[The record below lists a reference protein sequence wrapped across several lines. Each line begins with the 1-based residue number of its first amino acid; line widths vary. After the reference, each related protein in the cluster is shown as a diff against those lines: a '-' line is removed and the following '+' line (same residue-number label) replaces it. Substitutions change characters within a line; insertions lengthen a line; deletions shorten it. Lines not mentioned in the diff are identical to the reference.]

1 MFSSINSRGSTIS
14 NHLNA
19 FFNITNFQST
29 DISGIAVTGTQPYN
43 VYAFTN
49 TGITYNINYYFPTN
63 TIMYVLAVGGGGGGA
78 TAKQPSDGTA
88 AAGGGGA
95 GGVVMTSVTLK
106 GGLNNFTIN
115 VGSGGAGAVY
125 TGPTTVPGNQGNN
138 TTISF
143 KSNNVYDISAGGGQ
157 GGQTGVVYNN
167 LGSAGGGSTSSS
179 VPNSGRYY
187 TIFANG
193 SLATGGGGGAR
204 TPGGL
209 LSGTAGGVG
218 IKCNL
223 NGIKDFNPS
232 GNKPYGLYYWGGGG
246 AGSPGIYCSGGLGG
260 GGGGAIN
267 YGVAPYSIN
276 GLGDTNGINP
286 ASNSVLTGNGYYFQG
301 GYGGK
306 NTGGGGGAGDI
317 SSNYYGNG
325 GAGGSGIVVIA
336 FSYFFTPANLLITDN
351 LVINLDSSVF
361 DISCNWID
369 QTAKGYSYTQ
379 YNAYSTSN
387 VVYGSTSPI
396 TPIDISKNYTN
407 NYPVVQLNGSSN
419 VTKYL
424 WMNAV
429 NNFGSS
435 NLLTTNFTGSYTY
448 EIWVYPTAIKNATLI
463 NEVGTNPGGTSGWT
477 DDQMALSSSTFVTS
491 YYYNAGGYVT
501 SDISYNI
508 NNWYQIIN
516 VYTGGTTYLTQ
527 YINGKNSKIL
537 NSNPA
542 AAKLNPQSGSLV
554 IGSNAGNAAS
564 YMGGLGTFQG
574 YIGSFR
580 GYNIALSTSQIL
592 QNYNYYRPTIFSFNP
607 NSITGLSLWLDASD
621 LSNNAFGSAPIY
633 NYRNIGQFVNKATGT
648 IYKGSGNITL
658 NSIGLNN
665 RPTLQFTGTQDFSG
679 NIIITG
685 QYVAIYIV
693 GTNNYLN
700 SPKTLYPRII
710 ALTGAKSEADYT
722 NPLYCIVGTLQT
734 LIYSQKNSILSD
746 CSNISNLNPF
756 LFCNWFDNINVNTVC
771 YTNSNVSYNTKPNV
785 GNFDISYVTIGSGH
799 QSNNNSYFIGNISE
813 ILVYSS
819 STVCSTAT
827 SSANNRAIIEG
838 YLSWKW
844 GLQGNLPTNHAYY
857 NYPP

>member
-1 MFSSINSRGSTIS
+1 
-14 NHLNA
+14 
-19 FFNITNFQST
+19 
-29 DISGIAVTGTQPYN
+29 
-43 VYAFTN
+43 
-49 TGITYNINYYFPTN
+49 
-63 TIMYVLAVGGGGGGA
+63 MYVLAVGGGGGGGLG
-78 TAKQPSDGTA
+78 KQPSDGTTT
-88 AAGGGGA
+88 AGGGGA

-115 VGSGGAGAVY
+115 VGSGGAGAVN
-125 TGPTTVPGNQGNN
+125 TGANTVPGNQGNN

-209 LSGTAGGVG
+209 LSGTGFATAGGVG

-246 AGSPGIYCSGGLGG
+246 AGSPGGYCSGGLGG

-267 YGVAPYSIN
+267 YGVAPYSSN

-286 ASNSVLTGNGYYFQG
+286 ASNSVLTANGYYFNG

-317 SSNYYGNG
+317 SSNYYGSG

-336 FSYFFTPANLLITDN
+336 FSYFFTPANLLITDK
-351 LVINLDSSVF
+351 LAINLDSSVF

-379 YNAYSTSN
+379 YNAYSGSN
-387 VVYGSTSPI
+387 VVYGSTSPT

-419 VTKYL
+419 VTRYL

-429 NNFGSS
+429 NGYIGSS
-435 NLLTTNFTGSYTY
+435 DLFAKDCSGSYTY

-463 NEVGTNPGGTSGWT
+463 YEVGSSGWS
-477 DDQMALSSSTFVTS
+477 DDQMALTSSNFVTS
-491 YYYNAGGYVT
+491 YYYNAGNYVT
-501 SDISYNI
+501 SNITYNT
-508 NNWYQIIN
+508 NNWYQIMN
-516 VYTGGTTYLTQ
+516 VYIGGTTYLTQ
-527 YINGKNSKIL
+527 YINGVNSKIL
-537 NSNPA
+537 TSTTITTKQNP
-542 AAKLNPQSGSLV
+542 NNGSLI
-554 IGSNAGNAAS
+554 IGSNAGNAPS
-564 YMGGLGTFQG
+564 YMSGLGTFQG

-580 GYNIALSTSQIL
+580 AYNIALSTSQIL

-633 NYRNIGQFVNKATGT
+633 NYGNIGQFVNKATGT

-700 SPKTLYPRII
+700 SPTTLYPRII
-710 ALTGAKSEADYT
+710 ALTGAKVEQDYSS
-722 NPLYCIVGTLQT
+722 PLYCIVGTGLT
-734 LIYSQKNSILSD
+734 NIYSSKNSISSN
-746 CSNISNLNPF
+746 CTNISNSNPF
-756 LFCNWFDNINVNTVC
+756 LFCNWFDNTNVNTVC
-771 YTNSNVSYNTKPNV
+771 YTKSNSNVSYNTTAN
-785 GNFDISYVTIGSGH
+785 GGIFDISYVTIGSGH
-799 QSNNNSYFIGNISE
+799 PSFGNSNFVGNISE